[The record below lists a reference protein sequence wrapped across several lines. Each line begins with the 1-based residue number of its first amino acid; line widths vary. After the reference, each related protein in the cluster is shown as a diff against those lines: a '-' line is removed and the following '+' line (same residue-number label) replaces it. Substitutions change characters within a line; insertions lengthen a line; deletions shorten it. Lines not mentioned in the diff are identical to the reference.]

1 MSPHLNYLND
11 AVPARDHNLLGVD
24 ESIIYDHRQ
33 QRRFPRF
40 RTALFVSQPSLTCD
54 SNTKVKVHS
63 SARLP
68 AFICFTLPNRSCTDP
83 PCPQEV
89 WPLLPPRLLPEPRGC
104 SLSLS
109 LLCSSPACRP
119 RVPRLPWM
127 AVTGPTEVTSGSQPQ
142 AAMAATDDVIHFC
155 AEIPRPARDLLTS
168 SKYSVTSTWWW
179 VEQRL
184 KCTSQTCR
192 ETFVFFI

>member
-1 MSPHLNYLND
+1 MQFQPGTTTCSVWTRASSTIIASKPRGWEGFRGSELHCSFLT
-11 AVPARDHNLLGVD
+11 PAW
-24 ESIIYDHRQ
+24 
-33 QRRFPRF
+33 P
-40 RTALFVSQPSLTCD
+40 A
-54 SNTKVKVHS
+54 TKVKVHS
-63 SARLP
+63 SEKLP
-68 AFICFTLPNRSCTDP
+68 ASFCFTLPNRSCTDP

-89 WPLLPPRLLPEPRGC
+89 WPLLPLRLLSEPRGC

-142 AAMAATDDVIHFC
+142 TAMAATDDVIHFY

-168 SKYSVTSTWWW
+168 SKYSVTSMWWW
-179 VEQRL
+179 VE
-184 KCTSQTCR
+184 
-192 ETFVFFI
+192 